1 MATPILIYLYIQ
13 HISDPT
19 TIFDY
24 DEIKMHTCK
33 KKKKKKAQSNCRLK
47 PRFKSKCSPDI
58 LILS

>member
-24 DEIKMHTCK
+24 DEIKMH
-33 KKKKKKAQSNCRLK
+33 KKKAQSNCRLK

>member
-24 DEIKMHTCK
+24 DEIKMHTCIK
-33 KKKKKKAQSNCRLK
+33 KKKKQ
-47 PRFKSKCSPDI
+47 
-58 LILS
+58 LSIKTSI

>member
-33 KKKKKKAQSNCRLK
+33 KKKKSAKQ
-47 PRFKSKCSPDI
+47 
-58 LILS
+58 LSIKTSI

>member
-24 DEIKMHTCK
+24 DEIKMHTCIK
-33 KKKKKKAQSNCRLK
+33 KKKKKKQ
-47 PRFKSKCSPDI
+47 
-58 LILS
+58 LSIKTSI

>member
-24 DEIKMHTCK
+24 DEIKMHTCIK
-33 KKKKKKAQSNCRLK
+33 KKKSNCRLK